1 MQVSTAEFRK
11 GLKIELDGQPYNI
24 VEFQHVKPG
33 KGGAFVR
40 TKLKHLRLGRVVDR
54 TFRAGEKVGLVDY
67 EQRSM
72 QYLYKDDNFHFMNLQ
87 TFEQIALDA
96 DVVGEAASW
105 LKETMEVDVLII
117 NGVPAGVEVPNFV
130 ELEVVKTDPG
140 LRGDTASGGS
150 KPATLETGAV
160 VQVPALHQRGGGPPD
175 RHPHRGL
182 HRAGLRGAVNQREI
196 RRLADLLRDYGLT
209 EVEVEREGVR
219 VRLRREP
226 AALAGAFRPGPPS
239 PRRPSASPAVSAAS
253 AASEAHLLTIE
264 APMVGTFYR
273 APSPDAQPFVRDG
286 DRVKKGQVVCIIEA
300 MKLMNEIES
309 KVAGRVV
316 KVLVE
321 NTQPVEYGQPLF
333 LLEP

>member
-1 MQVSTAEFRK
+1 
-11 GLKIELDGQPYNI
+11 
-24 VEFQHVKPG
+24 
-33 KGGAFVR
+33 
-40 TKLKHLRLGRVVDR
+40 
-54 TFRAGEKVGLVDY
+54 
-67 EQRSM
+67 
-72 QYLYKDDNFHFMNLQ
+72 
-87 TFEQIALDA
+87 
-96 DVVGEAASW
+96 
-105 LKETMEVDVLII
+105 
-117 NGVPAGVEVPNFV
+117 
-130 ELEVVKTDPG
+130 
-140 LRGDTASGGS
+140 
-150 KPATLETGAV
+150 
-160 VQVPALHQRGGGPPD
+160 
-175 RHPHRGL
+175 
-182 HRAGLRGAVNQREI
+182 VNQREI

-226 AALAGAFRPGPPS
+226 AAVAAP
-239 PRRPSASPAVSAAS
+239 PAVSGAPAPASQAVAVAATPT
-253 AASEAHLLTIE
+253 ANEAHLLTIE

>member
-1 MQVSTAEFRK
+1 
-11 GLKIELDGQPYNI
+11 
-24 VEFQHVKPG
+24 
-33 KGGAFVR
+33 
-40 TKLKHLRLGRVVDR
+40 
-54 TFRAGEKVGLVDY
+54 
-67 EQRSM
+67 
-72 QYLYKDDNFHFMNLQ
+72 
-87 TFEQIALDA
+87 
-96 DVVGEAASW
+96 
-105 LKETMEVDVLII
+105 
-117 NGVPAGVEVPNFV
+117 
-130 ELEVVKTDPG
+130 
-140 LRGDTASGGS
+140 
-150 KPATLETGAV
+150 
-160 VQVPALHQRGGGPPD
+160 
-175 RHPHRGL
+175 
-182 HRAGLRGAVNQREI
+182 VNQREI

-226 AALAGAFRPGPPS
+226 AAPSAGSVVAAPAA
-239 PRRPSASPAVSAAS
+239 ASPAVSAVP

-321 NTQPVEYGQPLF
+321 NTQPVEFGQPLF